1 MTGGPLGRLADDDRA
16 LWGERLQPRRG
27 VDDVASHAFADH
39 RALPEGDERLT
50 RVHGDAHGQVAAGHT
65 FADGEGGPHRA
76 LRVVLVCDRG
86 TEHAHRG
93 VADELVQRAAEPLDL
108 FLGDR
113 MERHEDPPSVL
124 RISAVAALGESGEV
138 GEHDRDEPAFL
149 EQGAGAVGSTSGV
162 PQVGQKRAS
171 GGTSAP
177 QPGSERPG
185 RCRTTRR
192 TAPRRR

>member
-27 VDDVASHAFADH
+27 VDDVASRALLDH

-50 RVHGDAHGQVAAGHT
+50 VCTAMRTGGLPPDTRSRMARAA
-65 FADGEGGPHRA
+65 PRA

-113 MERHEDPPSVL
+113 MERHEDPPDVL

-149 EQGAGAVGSTSGV
+149 EQGAG
-162 PQVGQKRAS
+162 S
-171 GGTSAP
+171 GGFDKRGPA
-177 QPGSERPG
+177 GRAEAGVRRHLGAAGRAERPG
-185 RCRTTRR
+185 RCRTTHR